1 MISFRNAQEEQEE
14 EEEAEE
20 VCSYLQLL
28 YKQNDGTSMRACLI
42 VEKATCTSICAMA
55 TVRACLRSGSWDRLA
70 FTLFNTLI
78 TV

>member
-1 MISFRNAQEEQEE
+1 MISFRNAQEEQE

-42 VEKATCTSICAMA
+42 VEKATSICAMA
-55 TVRACLRSGSWDRLA
+55 TVVAVPGRNQ
-70 FTLFNTLI
+70 TLFRCI
-78 TV
+78 FPPCYCVQSTVA